1 MERIKES
8 DIRRIAKK
16 IISEKEDSKKQD
28 YKKESTIEKI
38 IRKLKGISDDNL
50 IYNMENNLPW
60 DWKGTKEGYF
70 EKYEP
75 RKNSSG
81 SN

>member
-16 IISEKEDSKKQD
+16 IISEKEDSKK
-28 YKKESTIEKI
+28 ESTIERI
-38 IRKLKGISDDNL
+38 IRKLKGISDDKL